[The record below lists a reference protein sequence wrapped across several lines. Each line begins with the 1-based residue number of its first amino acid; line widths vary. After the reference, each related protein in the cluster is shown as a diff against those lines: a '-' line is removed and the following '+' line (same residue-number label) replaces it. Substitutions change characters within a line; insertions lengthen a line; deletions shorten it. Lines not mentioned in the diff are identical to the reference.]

1 MELEK
6 LLTVLEE
13 QNNNL
18 FDLYSNLKK
27 QQTALTANNADDIES
42 AIIEQEKILH
52 NIRNKEQQRI
62 LFVAEICS
70 CKDFDFKNNSISE
83 ILRYLQIKDIDMH
96 DKLLSIKNEISSTM
110 KKINVLNGQNSYI
123 IENSRKFIRD
133 LMQNLYDISKKNF
146 LDRKI

>member
-13 QNNNL
+13 QKNNL
-18 FDLYSNLKK
+18 FDLYNNLKK
-27 QQTALTANNADDIES
+27 QQAALTSNNVDEIES

-52 NIRNKEQQRI
+52 SIRNKEQQRI
-62 LFVAEICS
+62 LFAAEICS
-70 CKDFDFKNNSISE
+70 SKDFDFKNNSISE

-96 DKLLSIKNEISSTM
+96 NKLLSIKNEISSTM
-110 KKINVLNGQNSYI
+110 KKINILNGQNSYI